1 MSENTPKGERVKPRD
16 RQYPETREQLKQE
29 VAKTGHSWD
38 GIEEYDNPMPRWW
51 LWTFYVTIVWA
62 IGYMILFP
70 AWPLVKEA
78 TPGLLGYS
86 TRANVDA
93 EIQRFEAA
101 NETWFQRL
109 NETELTAILD
119 DDELQRFAV
128 NAGDSVFAAHC
139 SQCHGAGAAGVQ
151 AAGYPNLLNDAWL
164 WGGTIEDIHQTIA
177 FGIRNEDYDNARH
190 SVMPAF
196 GEQGILDEDEI
207 EQVVQY
213 VRQMSGQDHDAD
225 LAAPGEEI
233 YAAQCV
239 ACHAED
245 GGGMQALGA
254 PALNDAVWLYG
265 GDEESLRETIQYSR
279 FGVMPGFHDRL
290 REAEIRAV
298 ATYVHQLGGGQ

>member
-1 MSENTPKGERVKPRD
+1 MSENTPKGERVKPRE
-16 RQYPETREQLKQE
+16 RQYVQTREQLKEE
-29 VAKTGHSWD
+29 VAKTGHTWD

-51 LWTFYVTIVWA
+51 LWTFYITIIWA

-86 TRANVDA
+86 TRANVDT

-128 NAGDSVFAAHC
+128 NAGNSVFAAHC

-177 FGIRNEDYDNARH
+177 FGIRNEDYYNARH
-190 SVMPAF
+190 
-196 GEQGILDEDEI
+196 
-207 EQVVQY
+207 
-213 VRQMSGQDHDAD
+213 
-225 LAAPGEEI
+225 
-233 YAAQCV
+233 
-239 ACHAED
+239 
-245 GGGMQALGA
+245 
-254 PALNDAVWLYG
+254 
-265 GDEESLRETIQYSR
+265 
-279 FGVMPGFHDRL
+279 
-290 REAEIRAV
+290 
-298 ATYVHQLGGGQ
+298 